1 MSMLS
6 SARRDDP
13 SARGISRLERVNLKL
28 TARNA
33 ARAHDAGAIVEPEDD
48 ISQRYRVSVFAPSS
62 GFPVGV

>member
-1 MSMLS
+1 MLS